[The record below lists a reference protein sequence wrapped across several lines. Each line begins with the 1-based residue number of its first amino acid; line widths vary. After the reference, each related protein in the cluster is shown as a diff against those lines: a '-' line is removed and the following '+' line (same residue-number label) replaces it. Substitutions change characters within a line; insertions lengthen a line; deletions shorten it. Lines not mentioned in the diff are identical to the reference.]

1 MLRLWLI
8 HQILS
13 ARVSQIV
20 GAGRRIGVAD
30 SQPRRSVCAGGAQER
45 EKQHRPMPVGEFRA
59 MSRSR
64 KQNWGYSIAKSCCSK
79 KQDKAIFH
87 RIYRAHVRNCINLEQ
102 FDLIGGKMLKHQRRW
117 TWQCEAMSF
126 STKDEYSIESIRQRL
141 RTDVMCHHIGC
152 DGGGC
157 WVYQF
162 CRRCGCE
169 PEEIE
174 TYLTHDNLVRFRSY
188 IIAKYFGK

>member
-1 MLRLWLI
+1 
-8 HQILS
+8 
-13 ARVSQIV
+13 
-20 GAGRRIGVAD
+20 
-30 SQPRRSVCAGGAQER
+30 
-45 EKQHRPMPVGEFRA
+45 MPVGEFRA

-64 KQNWGYSIAKSCCSK
+64 KKNWGYSIAKSCCSK

-102 FDLIGGKMLKHQRRW
+102 FDLIGGKCCDINGVGPGNAKQW
-117 TWQCEAMSF
+117 FF
-126 STKDEYSIESIRQRL
+126 STKYEYSIESIRQRL
-141 RTDVMCHHIGC
+141 RTDVMNHHIGC
-152 DGGGC
+152 DGGEC